1 MYKTRN
7 NIPYYYTYFR
17 ILFFRFFYKKMFFI
31 VMDIDVICK
40 FRNKSNLIIKNSKNV
55 KSISTKYNKKKYKF
69 MMNEIWDNNITYNDI
84 YSYFCKNSVNYKD
97 KNIILFGYSGSGKT
111 FTMMNILKEIINNN
125 IDNKIKYTISC
136 FQIYNN
142 NIYDILDNNK
152 QLKFFKNDILIIK
165 DISKLQFESF
175 DELSDIITNNRKCS
189 KTYNNDVS
197 SRSCL
202 IIKINSI
209 ISTYNIIDMPGQETA
224 NINNNINIQNE
235 AKNINLSMLALKNC
249 ILSYYQKKKYI
260 PFRDNL
266 LTLYLKKMFISIC
279 KVYFICTIN
288 SDNKIFYQLDSIKYA
303 SCLVHPKKNIN
314 NNITKLLLEYSLYIT
329 SIGLNNCE
337 DNNIF
342 KQLKNND
349 YCNINHINKML
360 NSNIEVINEFK
371 KKINCFLE
379 KIKK

>member
-1 MYKTRN
+1 M
-7 NIPYYYTYFR
+7 
-17 ILFFRFFYKKMFFI
+17 
-31 VMDIDVICK
+31 
-40 FRNKSNLIIKNSKNV
+40 
-55 KSISTKYNKKKYKF
+55 
-69 MMNEIWDNNITYNDI
+69 
-84 YSYFCKNSVNYKD
+84 
-97 KNIILFGYSGSGKT
+97 LFGYSGSGKT

-224 NINNNINIQNE
+224 NINNT
-235 AKNINLSMLALKNC
+235 SYC
-249 ILSYYQKKKYI
+249 I
-260 PFRDNL
+260 RR
-266 LTLYLKKMFISIC
+266 
-279 KVYFICTIN
+279 
-288 SDNKIFYQLDSIKYA
+288 
-303 SCLVHPKKNIN
+303 
-314 NNITKLLLEYSLYIT
+314 
-329 SIGLNNCE
+329 
-337 DNNIF
+337 
-342 KQLKNND
+342 
-349 YCNINHINKML
+349 
-360 NSNIEVINEFK
+360 
-371 KKINCFLE
+371 
-379 KIKK
+379 